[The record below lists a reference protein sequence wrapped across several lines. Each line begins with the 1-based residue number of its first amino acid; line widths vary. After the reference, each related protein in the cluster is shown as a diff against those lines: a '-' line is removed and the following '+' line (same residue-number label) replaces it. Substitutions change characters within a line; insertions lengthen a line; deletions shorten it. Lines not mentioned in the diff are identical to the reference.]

1 MEMDTCIRHPERE
14 TYYKCQKHN
23 IALCEECL
31 ECRDPE
37 IYCKFRTACSIWF
50 VTKRKSNLDA
60 DQDETAGK
68 DDSEENRKKK
78 AAG

>member
-1 MEMDTCIRHPERE
+1 MDTCIRHPERE

-37 IYCKFRTACSIWF
+37 IYCKFRTACPIWF
-50 VTKRKSNLDA
+50 VTKRHKNLDRDQAAVLDNETIAA
-60 DQDETAGK
+60 DQ
-68 DDSEENRKKK
+68 KKK

>member
-1 MEMDTCIRHPERE
+1 MDTCIRHPERE

-37 IYCKFRTACSIWF
+37 IYCKFRTACPIWF
-50 VTKRKSNLDA
+50 VTKRHKNSDRDQAAVLDNETSAA
-60 DQDETAGK
+60 DQ
-68 DDSEENRKKK
+68 KKK